1 MAKTVSGIIT
11 FLIFSG
17 VLYSFVYIPN
27 ADVINEKFNIDFKM
41 PELFSKS
48 ESKKRNTKTSTKA
61 RTSDNTK
68 VATVLDNYKG
78 VKIYHNGSVRN
89 VHGRNTTSDG
99 YNLGLRYQCVE
110 FVKRFYYEVYG
121 HKMPNS
127 YGHAKEFFN
136 PALRDGGYN
145 KDRAMTQYSNAS
157 TNRPKR
163 DDLIVFG
170 AAPFNKFGHVA
181 IVSDVGPDY
190 VEIAQQNPG
199 VGNPSKAK
207 YQLIESQG
215 RYVVVNDY
223 VKGWLRL

>member
-1 MAKTVSGIIT
+1 MTKTVSGIIT

-27 ADVINEKFNIDFKM
+27 ADAINEKLNIDFEM
-41 PELFSKS
+41 PKLFSKS
-48 ESKKRNTKTSTKA
+48 STSENTSKAKSKVKSSNS
-61 RTSDNTK
+61 TK
-68 VATVLDNYKG
+68 VATVLDQYKG

-89 VHGRNTTSDG
+89 VHGRNVTGDG

-127 YGHAKEFFN
+127 YGHAREFFN

-157 TNRPKR
+157 ITKPQP

-181 IVSDVGPDY
+181 IVSEVGPDY

-207 YQLIESQG
+207 YQLIHSSG

-223 VKGWLRL
+223 VKGWLRI